1 VAGVLAI
8 ASLAI
13 AAPLA
18 HATNRVY
25 WTNFGGGATVPFA
38 NLDGSGTGGNVN
50 PGTAMINE
58 PAGVALDPAT
68 NTVYW
73 ANAGAGTIN
82 FAKLDGTGGGG
93 TLNTSPI
100 TPSQPFGL
108 SLDAATGKIY
118 WADDGDSKIEFANL
132 NGTGGGAINTGS
144 APVNGPAGVA
154 VDDATGKIY
163 WANCGGTTAGGCTG
177 TGTGANTIAFANLN
191 GTGGGTLSTAG
202 TPGVTPNEPVGV
214 AIDANSGQIFWA
226 DLGDNKIEFANL
238 NNTGGGGTLN
248 TTPVA
253 PNDPR
258 GVAID
263 PVAGK
268 LYWGDF
274 GGQTI
279 GVANINNTGDNV
291 VSTSGETPDGPVLP
305 ALLEVP
311 VGAGA
316 PAVSGGTGAPSTLT
330 CSQGKWAGDRPEA
343 LLYDAPQS
351 FSFGWTDNGTA
362 IAGATSS
369 TLAVSAGGN
378 YACVVTAHNQ
388 AGTTSQ
394 SSAPVAVAPTVQV
407 GGVATSG
414 RTATLTLTCEGVT
427 GQTCSG
433 SIAGT
438 ATEHKRGN
446 TILAV
451 SASAG
456 AHKKPKPKTKAVTVK
471 VASASYSIAGGQTT
485 RVRVPL
491 NATGGRLLA
500 KFYRLPVQLAVSG
513 SISVT
518 KTITYS
524 YPRLRPAVHPFWTWT
539 NVPCSP
545 CFTTVD
551 SLTVAGVTKA
561 ETVTLRCTGGGC
573 PFGKKVTQHHRGQ
586 LTLTKS
592 FAGAHLAPG
601 AKVQVAVTAPNS
613 VGFVRIFTIVTGAL
627 PHSANRCMPPGS
639 STPTRCA

>member
-1 VAGVLAI
+1 MAIALAI
-8 ASLAI
+8 ASLAV

-25 WTNFGGGATVPFA
+25 WANFGGATIPFA
-38 NLDGSGTGGNVN
+38 NLDGSGTGGSVN

-73 ANAGAGTIN
+73 ANFGASTIN
-82 FAKLDGTGGGG
+82 FAKLDGSGGGG

-100 TPSQPFGL
+100 TPNQPFGL
-108 SLDAATGKIY
+108 SLEPPPARSTGRTRATTRSSSRTSTNRWRRGR
-118 WADDGDSKIEFANL
+118 EHH
-132 NGTGGGAINTGS
+132 GASPN
-144 APVNGPAGVA
+144 APQGVA

-163 WANCGGTTAGGCTG
+163 WANSGATGTDANTIGFANLNGSGGDLLLTAPVTPNKPVGVAVDAATG
-177 TGTGANTIAFANLN
+177 QIFWANAGATGTGANTIEFAALN
-191 GTGGGTLSTAG
+191 DSGAGGTLST
-202 TPGVTPNEPVGV
+202 TPIT
-214 AIDANSGQIFWA
+214 AQ
-226 DLGDNKIEFANL
+226 L
-238 NNTGGGGTLN
+238 
-248 TTPVA
+248 
-253 PNDPR
+253 NDPM

-263 PVAGK
+263 PAAGK
-268 LYWGDF
+268 LYWGNF

-279 GVANINNTGDNV
+279 GVANVNNSGATFVN
-291 VSTSGETPDGPVLP
+291 TSGETPNGPVFP

-316 PAVSGGTGAPSTLT
+316 PTVSGGTGAPSTLT

-351 FSFGWTDNGTA
+351 FSFGWTDNGAA

-378 YACVVTAHNQ
+378 YACAVTAHNQ

-394 SSAPVAVAPTVQV
+394 SSAPVVVAPTVQV

-456 AHKKPKPKTKAVTVK
+456 ARKKTKPPKPKTKAVTVK
-471 VASASYSIAGGQTT
+471 VASASYSVAGGQTA
-485 RVRVPL
+485 RIRVPL

-500 KFYRLPVQLAVSG
+500 KFYRLPVQLAISG
-513 SISVT
+513 SISET

-524 YPRLRPAVHPFWTWT
+524 YPRLRPTVHPFWTWT

-592 FAGAHLAPG
+592 LAGAHLAPG
-601 AKVQVAVTAPNS
+601 AKVQIAVTAPNS